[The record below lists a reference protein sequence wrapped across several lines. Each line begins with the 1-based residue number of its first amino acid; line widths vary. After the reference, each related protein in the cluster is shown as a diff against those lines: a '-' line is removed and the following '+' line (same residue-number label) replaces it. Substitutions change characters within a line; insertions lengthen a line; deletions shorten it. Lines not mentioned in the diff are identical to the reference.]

1 VFFNLFRI
9 QKNIKLMPKITLP
22 DGNSLNFD
30 NHVTGLQV
38 AEKISKSL
46 AKQAMV
52 ISVNGELK
60 DLDYKISSDCSVK
73 IFTSKNEE
81 GLDTIRHDTAHILA
95 MAVQELFPGTQVTIG
110 PVIENG
116 FYYDFAR
123 KQPFTEEDLL
133 KIENKMKEIVDRD
146 EITKREVW
154 NRERA
159 IKHFRDKGEIYKA
172 ELIES
177 IPAGEEVSIYFHGD
191 WHDLCRGPHLASTG
205 KIGKFFKLMKVSG
218 AYWRGDSNNE
228 MLQRIYGT
236 SWATQKDLDDY
247 LKRIE
252 EAEKRDHRKLG
263 KEMDLF
269 HFREESPGSVFW
281 HEKGWTL
288 FQKLISYMRSRQDDA
303 GYKEV
308 NTPEVLDR
316 SLWEKSGHW
325 EKYGEHM
332 YTSTTPD
339 EKVFAIKPMNC
350 PGHVQVFN
358 QGLKSYRDLPLRIS
372 EFGKVHR
379 YEPSG
384 SLHGLL
390 RVRAFTQDDA
400 HIFCTE
406 DQITSECL
414 IVTNLILD
422 IYKELGFENVIL
434 KYSDRPD
441 LRVGD
446 DSVWD
451 KAESALLD
459 AVKASKLEYTINK
472 GEGAF
477 YGPKIEFVLRDAIGR
492 DWQCGTLQVDLNL
505 PGRLDASYVDKDG
518 IKKVPVMLHRA
529 LFGSLERFI
538 GILIEHYAGK
548 FPFWISPLQTVVIP
562 ISEDFE
568 NYAAEVANKIK
579 KAGISSAVDLKKH
592 NLNYKIR
599 DHSLAKI
606 PLLLICGKKEVD
618 SNSVTIR
625 RLDSNKQENMDLDL
639 FLKTFSALN
648 KASSN

>member
-1 VFFNLFRI
+1 
-9 QKNIKLMPKITLP
+9 MPIITLP
-22 DGNSLNFD
+22 DGNNLTFPD
-30 NHVTGLQV
+30 KVTGLDV

-52 ISVNGELK
+52 ISVDGDLK
-60 DLDYKISSDCSVK
+60 DLDFLIEKDCSIK
-73 IFTSKNEE
+73 IFTSKNPE
-81 GLDTIRHDTAHILA
+81 GLETIRHDTAHILA

-123 KQPFTEEDLL
+123 KEPFTEDDLE
-133 KIENKMKEIVDRD
+133 KIENKMKEIVDRN

-154 NRERA
+154 ERNKA
-159 IKHFRDKGEIYKA
+159 ISHFKKKGETYKA
-172 ELIES
+172 ELIEA
-177 IPAGEEVSIYFHGD
+177 IPENEDVSIYFHGD
-191 WHDLCRGPHLASTG
+191 WHDLCRGPHLSSTG
-205 KIGKFFKLMKVSG
+205 KIGKFFKLTKVSG

-236 SWATQKDLDDY
+236 SWATQKDLDEY

-281 HEKGWTL
+281 HEKGWAL
-288 FQKLISYMRSRQDDA
+288 FQKLINYMRARQDAA

-308 NTPEVLDR
+308 NTPEILDR
-316 SLWEKSGHW
+316 QLWEKSGHW
-325 EKYGEHM
+325 EKYGENM
-332 YTSTTPD
+332 YTSETPD

-350 PGHVQVFN
+350 PGHIQVFN
-358 QGLKSYRDLPLRIS
+358 QGLKSYRDLPLRIT

-384 SLHGLL
+384 ALHGLL

-400 HIFCTE
+400 HIFCSE

-414 IVTNLILD
+414 EVTNLILD
-422 IYKELGFENVIL
+422 IYKDLGFENVIL
-434 KYSDRPD
+434 KYADRPD
-441 LRVGD
+441 VRVGD
-446 DSVWD
+446 DEVWD
-451 KAESALLD
+451 KAEASLLE
-459 AVKASKLEYTINK
+459 AVKASKLEYSINK

-518 IKKVPVMLHRA
+518 TKKVPVMLHRA

-538 GILIEHYAGK
+538 GILIENYAGK
-548 FPFWISPLQTVVIP
+548 FPFWISPLQTMVIP
-562 ISEDFE
+562 ISEEFND
-568 NYAAEVANKIK
+568 YAIKVSKKIK
-579 KAGISSAVDLKKH
+579 DVGISSSVDLKNN

-606 PLLLICGKKEVD
+606 PVLLICGKKEVD

-625 RLDSNKQENMDLDL
+625 RLDSNKQENMDIDQ

>member
-1 VFFNLFRI
+1 
-9 QKNIKLMPKITLP
+9 MPLITLP
-22 DGNSLNFD
+22 DGNTIEFPNK
-30 NHVTGLQV
+30 VTGLEV

-46 AKQAMV
+46 SKQATI
-52 ISVNGELK
+52 ISVNEELK
-60 DLDYKISSDCSVK
+60 DLSFVIDEDCSVK
-73 IFTSKNEE
+73 IFTSKDKE
-81 GLDTIRHDTAHILA
+81 GLETIRHDTAHITA

-110 PVIENG
+110 PIIENG
-116 FYYDFAR
+116 FYYDFSR
-123 KQPFTEEDLL
+123 KEPFTEDDLN

-146 EITKREVW
+146 VSTTREVW
-154 NRERA
+154 KRDKA
-159 IKHFRDKGEIYKA
+159 ISHFKDKGEIYKA
-172 ELIES
+172 EIIES
-177 IPAGEEVSIYFHGD
+177 IPQGEDVSIYFHGD
-191 WHDLCRGPHLASTG
+191 WHDLCRGPHLSSTG
-205 KIGKFFKLMKVSG
+205 KIGKYFKLTKVSG

-236 SWATQKDLDDY
+236 SWASQKDLDEY

-281 HEKGWTL
+281 HEKGWKL
-288 FQKLISYMRSRQDDA
+288 FQKLVAYMRDRQNKA

-308 NTPEVLDR
+308 NTPEILDR

-332 YTSTTPD
+332 YTSQTPD
-339 EKVFAIKPMNC
+339 EKIFAIKPMNC

-384 SLHGLL
+384 ALHGLL

-422 IYKELGFENVIL
+422 IYKDLGFEDVIL

-446 DSVWD
+446 DNVWD
-451 KAESALLD
+451 KAEKALLD

-505 PGRLDASYVDKDG
+505 PGRLDASFVDKDG
-518 IKKVPVMLHRA
+518 TKKIPVMLHRA

-538 GILIEHYAGK
+538 GILIENYAGK
-548 FPFWISPLQTVVIP
+548 FPFWIAPLQAVVIP
-562 ISEDFE
+562 ISEEFDS
-568 NYAAEVANKIK
+568 YA
-579 KAGISSAVDLKKH
+579 
-592 NLNYKIR
+592 
-599 DHSLAKI
+599 
-606 PLLLICGKKEVD
+606 KEV
-618 SNSVTIR
+618 NEKINNAGMK
-625 RLDSNKQENMDLDL
+625 L
-639 FLKTFSALN
+639 
-648 KASSN
+648 

>member
-1 VFFNLFRI
+1 
-9 QKNIKLMPKITLP
+9 MPLITLP
-22 DGNSLNFD
+22 DGNSIDFPNKI
-30 NHVTGLQV
+30 TGLEV

-46 AKQAMV
+46 SKQATV
-52 ISVNGELK
+52 ISVNDELK
-60 DLDYKISSDCSVK
+60 DLSHIIENDCYVK
-73 IFTSKNEE
+73 IFTSKDKE
-81 GLDTIRHDTAHILA
+81 GLETIRHDTAHITA

-110 PVIENG
+110 PIIENG
-116 FYYDFAR
+116 FYYDFSR
-123 KQPFTEEDLL
+123 KEPFTEEDLN
-133 KIENKMKEIVDRD
+133 KIENKMKDIVDRD
-146 EITKREVW
+146 VPTTREVW
-154 NRERA
+154 SRNKA
-159 IKHFRDKGEIYKA
+159 ISHFKGKGEIYKA
-172 ELIES
+172 EIIES
-177 IPAGEEVSIYFHGD
+177 IPQNEDVSIYFHGD
-191 WHDLCRGPHLASTG
+191 WHDLCKGPHLSSTG
-205 KIGKFFKLMKVSG
+205 KIGKYFKLTKVSG

-236 SWATQKDLDDY
+236 SWASQKDLDEY

-281 HEKGWTL
+281 HEKGWKL
-288 FQKLISYMRSRQDDA
+288 FQKLVAYMRDRQNKA

-308 NTPEVLDR
+308 NTPEILDR
-316 SLWEKSGHW
+316 ALWEKSGHW

-332 YTSTTPD
+332 YTSKTPD
-339 EKVFAIKPMNC
+339 EKIFAIKPMNC
-350 PGHVQVFN
+350 PGHVQVYN

-384 SLHGLL
+384 ALHGLL

-406 DQITSECL
+406 DQITGECL
-414 IVTNLILD
+414 IITNLILD
-422 IYKELGFENVIL
+422 IYKDLGFESVIL

-446 DSVWD
+446 DNIWD
-451 KAESALLD
+451 KAEKALLD
-459 AVKASKLEYTINK
+459 AVKASKLDYTINK

-505 PGRLDASYVDKDG
+505 PGRLDASFVDNDG
-518 IKKVPVMLHRA
+518 TKKVPVMLHRA

-538 GILIEHYAGK
+538 GILIENYAGK
-548 FPFWISPLQTVVIP
+548 FPFWIAPLQVVVIP
-562 ISEDFE
+562 ISEEFDI
-568 NYAAEVANKIK
+568 YAKEVNKKIND
-579 KAGISSAVDLKKH
+579 AGMSSEVDLKNH

-599 DHSLAKI
+599 EHSLSKI

-625 RLDSNKQENMDLDL
+625 RLDTNKQENMELNL
-639 FLKTFSALN
+639 FLKNFSALN
-648 KASSN
+648 KAPSN

>member
-1 VFFNLFRI
+1 
-9 QKNIKLMPKITLP
+9 MPNITLP
-22 DGNSLNFD
+22 DGKKINLSESI
-30 NHVTGLQV
+30 TGFQL

-46 AKQAMV
+46 SKEALI
-52 ISVNGELK
+52 ISVDGKLK
-60 DLDYKISSDCSVK
+60 DLDFKIENDSEVK
-73 IFTSKNEE
+73 IFTSKDKE
-81 GLDTIRHDTAHILA
+81 GLETIRHDTAHILA
-95 MAVQELFPGTQVTIG
+95 MAVQELFSGTQVTIG

-116 FYYDFAR
+116 FYYDFSR
-123 KQPFTEEDLL
+123 KEPFTQEDLE
-133 KIENKMKEIVDRD
+133 KIEIKMKEIVDRN
-146 EITKREVW
+146 EKTYREVW
-154 NRERA
+154 KRNDA
-159 IKHFRDKGEIYKA
+159 IEHFKQNGEHYKA
-172 ELIES
+172 EIINS
-177 IPAGEEVSIYFHGD
+177 IPEGEEVSIYFHGK
-191 WHDLCRGPHLASTG
+191 WHDLCRGPHLSSTG
-205 KIGKFFKLMKVSG
+205 KIGKYFKLTKVSG

-236 SWATQKDLDDY
+236 SWSTQKDLDNY
-247 LKRIE
+247 LNQIE

-281 HEKGWTL
+281 HEKGWNL
-288 FQKLISYMRSRQDDA
+288 FQKLVSYMRMKQHHA
-303 GYKEV
+303 GYKEI
-308 NTPEVLDR
+308 NTPEILDR
-316 SLWEKSGHW
+316 TLWEKSGHW
-325 EKYGEHM
+325 EKFGANM
-332 YTSTTPD
+332 FTSTTPD

-350 PGHVQVFN
+350 PGCVQVFN
-358 QGLKSYRDLPLRIS
+358 QGLKSYRDLPLKMS

-384 SLHGLL
+384 ALHGLL

-406 DQITSECL
+406 EQITAECL
-414 IVTNLILD
+414 SVTNLILE
-422 IYKELGFENVIL
+422 IYKDLGFENVIL

-451 KAESALLD
+451 KAEAALIE
-459 AVKASKLEYTINK
+459 AIKATKLEYTINK

-505 PGRLDASYVDKDG
+505 PGRLGATYVEKDG
-518 IKKVPVMLHRA
+518 SKKTPVMLHRA

-538 GILIEHYAGK
+538 GILIENYAGK
-548 FPFWISPLQTVVIP
+548 LPFWLTPLQTVVIP
-562 ISEDFE
+562 ISSDFDD
-568 NYAAEVANKIK
+568 YAK
-579 KAGISSAVDLKKH
+579 KVDQELKNIGITSEVDLKNH

-599 DHSLAKI
+599 EHSLSKV

-618 SNSVTIR
+618 SNTVTIR
-625 RLDSNKQENMDLDL
+625 KLDSNKQQNMDLNE
-639 FLKTFSALN
+639 FLEKHSALN
-648 KASSN
+648 KAPSI

>member
-1 VFFNLFRI
+1 
-9 QKNIKLMPKITLP
+9 MPIITLP
-22 DGNSLNFD
+22 DGNNLSFPD
-30 NHVTGLQV
+30 KVTGLDV

-52 ISVNGELK
+52 ISIDGDLK
-60 DLDYKISSDCSVK
+60 DLDFLIEKDCSIK
-73 IFTSKNEE
+73 IFTSKNPE
-81 GLDTIRHDTAHILA
+81 GLETIRHDTAHILA

-123 KQPFTEEDLL
+123 KEPFTEDDLEQ
-133 KIENKMKEIVDRD
+133 IENKMKEIVDRN

-154 NRERA
+154 ERNKA
-159 IKHFRDKGEIYKA
+159 ISHFKEKGETYKA
-172 ELIES
+172 ELIEA
-177 IPAGEEVSIYFHGD
+177 IPENEDVSIYFHGD
-191 WHDLCRGPHLASTG
+191 WHDLCRGPHLSSTG
-205 KIGKFFKLMKVSG
+205 KIGKFFKLTKVSG

-236 SWATQKDLDDY
+236 SWATQKDLDEY

-281 HEKGWTL
+281 HERGWAL
-288 FQKLISYMRSRQDDA
+288 FQKLINYMRGRQDAA

-308 NTPEVLDR
+308 NTPEILDR
-316 SLWEKSGHW
+316 QLWEKSGHW
-325 EKYGEHM
+325 EKYGENM
-332 YTSTTPD
+332 YTSETPD

-350 PGHVQVFN
+350 PGHIQVFN
-358 QGLKSYRDLPLRIS
+358 QGLKSYRDLPLRIT

-384 SLHGLL
+384 ALHGLL

-400 HIFCTE
+400 HIFCSE

-414 IVTNLILD
+414 EVTNLILD
-422 IYKELGFENVIL
+422 IYKDLGFENVIL
-434 KYSDRPD
+434 KYADRPD
-441 LRVGD
+441 VRVGED
-446 DSVWD
+446 EVWD
-451 KAESALLD
+451 KAEASLLE

-518 IKKVPVMLHRA
+518 TKKVPVMLHRA

-538 GILIEHYAGK
+538 GILIENYAGK

-562 ISEDFE
+562 ISEEFDD
-568 NYAAEVANKIK
+568 YAIEVSKKIK
-579 KAGISSAVDLKKH
+579 QVGISSNVDLKKH

-625 RLDSNKQENMDLDL
+625 RLDSNKQENMELNL

>member
-1 VFFNLFRI
+1 
-9 QKNIKLMPKITLP
+9 MPIITLP
-22 DGNSLNFD
+22 DGNNLTFPD
-30 NHVTGLQV
+30 KVTGLDV

-52 ISVNGELK
+52 ISIDGDLK
-60 DLDYKISSDCSVK
+60 DLDFLIEKDCSIK
-73 IFTSKNEE
+73 IFTSKNPE
-81 GLDTIRHDTAHILA
+81 GLETIRHDTAHILA

-123 KQPFTEEDLL
+123 KEPFTEDDLE
-133 KIENKMKEIVDRD
+133 KIENKMREIVDRN

-154 NRERA
+154 DRNKA
-159 IKHFRDKGEIYKA
+159 ITHFKEKGEIYKA
-172 ELIES
+172 ELIEA
-177 IPAGEEVSIYFHGD
+177 IPENEDVSIYFHGD
-191 WHDLCRGPHLASTG
+191 WHDLCRGPHLSSTG
-205 KIGKFFKLMKVSG
+205 KIGKFFKLTKVSG

-236 SWATQKDLDDY
+236 SWATQKDLDEY

-281 HEKGWTL
+281 HEKGWAL
-288 FQKLISYMRSRQDDA
+288 FQKLINYMRSRQDAA

-308 NTPEVLDR
+308 NTPEILDR
-316 SLWEKSGHW
+316 QLWEKSGHW
-325 EKYGEHM
+325 EKYGENM
-332 YTSTTPD
+332 YTSETPD

-350 PGHVQVFN
+350 PGHIQVFN
-358 QGLKSYRDLPLRIS
+358 QGLKSYRDLPLRIT

-384 SLHGLL
+384 ALHGLL

-400 HIFCTE
+400 HIFCSE

-414 IVTNLILD
+414 EVTNLILD
-422 IYKELGFENVIL
+422 IYKDLGFENVIL
-434 KYSDRPD
+434 KYADRPEV
-441 LRVGD
+441 RVGD
-446 DSVWD
+446 DEVWD
-451 KAESALLD
+451 KAESSLLE
-459 AVKASKLEYTINK
+459 AVKASKLEYSINK

-518 IKKVPVMLHRA
+518 SKKVPVMLHRA

-538 GILIEHYAGK
+538 GILIENYAGK
-548 FPFWISPLQTVVIP
+548 FPFWISPLQTMVIP
-562 ISEDFE
+562 ISEEFND
-568 NYAAEVANKIK
+568 YAVNVSKKIK
-579 KAGISSAVDLKKH
+579 DAGISSSVDLKNN

-606 PLLLICGKKEVD
+606 PVLLICGKKEVD

-625 RLDSNKQENMDLDL
+625 RLDSNKQENMDIDQ

>member
-1 VFFNLFRI
+1 MPV
-9 QKNIKLMPKITLP
+9 IKLP
-22 DGNSLNFD
+22 DGKDLSFSKS
-30 NHVTGLQV
+30 VTGYEV
-38 AEKISKSL
+38 ADRISKSL
-46 AKQAMV
+46 SKQALIM
-52 ISVNGELK
+52 SVNGDQK
-60 DLDYKISSDCSVK
+60 DLSYLIENDCKIK
-73 IFTSKNEE
+73 IFTSKDQE
-81 GLDTIRHDTAHILA
+81 GIDTIRHDTAHILA
-95 MAVQELFPGTQVTIG
+95 MAVQELYSKTQVTIG

-116 FYYDFAR
+116 FFYDFAR
-123 KQPFTEEDLL
+123 KEPFTQDDLD
-133 KIENKMKEIVDRD
+133 KIELKMKEIVDRD
-146 EITKREVW
+146 EQTTREVW
-154 NRERA
+154 ERKKA
-159 IKHFRDKGEIYKA
+159 VEHFKKKGEFYKA
-172 ELIES
+172 EIIES
-177 IPAGEEVSIYFHGD
+177 IPNNEEVSIYHHGP
-191 WHDLCRGPHLASTG
+191 WHDLCRGPHLSSTG
-205 KIGKFFKLMKVSG
+205 KIGKYFKLTKVSG

-236 SWATQKDLDDY
+236 SWASQKDLDTY

-269 HFREESPGSVFW
+269 HFREESPGAVFW
-281 HEKGWTL
+281 HEKGWKL
-288 FQKLISYMRSRQDDA
+288 FQKLIAYMRDRQDKA

-316 SLWEKSGHW
+316 ALWEKSGHW

-332 YTSTTPD
+332 YTSQTPD
-339 EKVFAIKPMNC
+339 EKIFAIKPMNC
-350 PGHVQVFN
+350 PGHVQIFN
-358 QGLKSYRDLPLRIS
+358 QGLKSYRDLPLKIS

-384 SLHGLL
+384 ALHGLL

-406 DQITSECL
+406 DQITQECL
-414 IVTNLILD
+414 IVTDLILD
-422 IYKELGFENVIL
+422 IYKDLGFENIIL

-441 LRVGD
+441 LRVGAD
-446 DSVWD
+446 GVWD
-451 KAESALLD
+451 KAEKALLD
-459 AVKASKLEYTINK
+459 AVKASKLEYSINK

-505 PGRLDASYVDKDG
+505 PGRLDATFVDKDG
-518 IKKVPVMLHRA
+518 TKKNPVMLHRA

-538 GILIEHYAGK
+538 GILIENYAGK
-548 FPFWISPLQTVVIP
+548 FPFWIAPLQAMVIP
-562 ISEDFE
+562 VSEEFDE
-568 NYAAEVANKIK
+568 YAK
-579 KAGISSAVDLKKH
+579 KVNDSIINSGISSEVDLKNH

-599 DHSLAKI
+599 EHSLSKI

-625 RLDSNKQENMDLDL
+625 RLDTNKQENMELKL

>member
-1 VFFNLFRI
+1 
-9 QKNIKLMPKITLP
+9 MPTITLA
-22 DGNSLNFD
+22 DGNNINFP
-30 NHVTGLQV
+30 NKVTGLQI

-46 AKQAMV
+46 AKQAVV
-52 ISVNGELK
+52 IGVDGQLK
-60 DLDYKISSDCSVK
+60 DLNYIIDKDCTVK

-81 GLDTIRHDTAHILA
+81 GLETIRHDTAHILA

-123 KQPFTEEDLL
+123 KEPFTEDDLK
-133 KIENKMKEIVDRD
+133 KIENRMKEIVDRD
-146 EITKREVW
+146 EVTKREVW
-154 NRERA
+154 ERDKA
-159 IKHFRDKGEIYKA
+159 IKHFKKKGEHYKA
-172 ELIES
+172 ELIEG
-177 IPAGEEVSIYFHGD
+177 IPKGEEVSVYFHGE
-191 WHDLCRGPHLASTG
+191 WHDLCRGPHLSSTG
-205 KIGKFFKLMKVSG
+205 KIGKYFKLMKVSG

-236 SWATQKDLDDY
+236 SWASQKDLDVY

-281 HEKGWTL
+281 HEKGWAL
-288 FQKLISYMRSRQDDA
+288 FQKLINYMRDRQNAA

-316 SLWEKSGHW
+316 QLWEKSGHW
-325 EKYGEHM
+325 EKYGENM
-332 YTSTTPD
+332 YTSETPD

-350 PGHVQVFN
+350 PGHIQVFN
-358 QGLKSYRDLPLRIS
+358 QGLKSYRDLPLRIT

-384 SLHGLL
+384 ALHGLL

-400 HIFCTE
+400 HIFCSE
-406 DQITSECL
+406 DQITNECL
-414 IVTNLILD
+414 KVTNLILD
-422 IYKELGFENVIL
+422 IYKDLGFNNIIL
-434 KYSDRPD
+434 KYADRPEV
-441 LRVGD
+441 RVGED
-446 DSVWD
+446 KVWD
-451 KAESALLD
+451 KAEASLLE
-459 AVKASKLEYTINK
+459 AVKASKLDYSINK

-505 PGRLDASYVDKDG
+505 PGRLDASYIDKDG
-518 IKKVPVMLHRA
+518 TKKVPVMLHRA

-568 NYAAEVANKIK
+568 DYANKVSKKIK
-579 KAGISSAVDLKKH
+579 QAGMSSYVDLKKH

-625 RLDSNKQENMDLDL
+625 RLDSNKQENMELNL

>member
-1 VFFNLFRI
+1 
-9 QKNIKLMPKITLP
+9 MPIITLP
-22 DGNSLNFD
+22 DGNNLTFPD
-30 NHVTGLQV
+30 KVTGLDV

-52 ISVNGELK
+52 ISVDGDLK
-60 DLDYKISSDCSVK
+60 DLDFLIEKDCSIK
-73 IFTSKNEE
+73 IFTSKNPE
-81 GLDTIRHDTAHILA
+81 GLETIRHDTAHILA

-123 KQPFTEEDLL
+123 KEPFTEDDLE
-133 KIENKMKEIVDRD
+133 KIENKMKEIVDRN

-154 NRERA
+154 ERNKA
-159 IKHFRDKGEIYKA
+159 ISHFKEKGETYKA
-172 ELIES
+172 ELIEA
-177 IPAGEEVSIYFHGD
+177 IPENEDVSIYFHGN
-191 WHDLCRGPHLASTG
+191 WHDLCRGPHLSSTG
-205 KIGKFFKLMKVSG
+205 KIGKFFKLTKVSG

-236 SWATQKDLDDY
+236 SWATQKDLDEY

-281 HEKGWTL
+281 HEKGWAL
-288 FQKLISYMRSRQDDA
+288 FQKLINYMRARQDAA

-308 NTPEVLDR
+308 NTPEILDR
-316 SLWEKSGHW
+316 QLWEKSGHW
-325 EKYGEHM
+325 EKYGENM
-332 YTSTTPD
+332 YTSETPD

-350 PGHVQVFN
+350 PGHIQVFN
-358 QGLKSYRDLPLRIS
+358 QGLKSYRDLPLRIT

-384 SLHGLL
+384 ALHGLL

-400 HIFCTE
+400 HIFCSE

-414 IVTNLILD
+414 EVTNLILD
-422 IYKELGFENVIL
+422 IYKDLGFENVIL
-434 KYSDRPD
+434 KYADRPD
-441 LRVGD
+441 VRVGD
-446 DSVWD
+446 DEVWD
-451 KAESALLD
+451 KAEASLLE
-459 AVKASKLEYTINK
+459 AVKASKLEYSINK

-518 IKKVPVMLHRA
+518 SKKVPVMLHRA

-538 GILIEHYAGK
+538 GILIENYAGK
-548 FPFWISPLQTVVIP
+548 FPFWISPLQTMVIP
-562 ISEDFE
+562 ISEEFND
-568 NYAAEVANKIK
+568 YAVKVSKKIK
-579 KAGISSAVDLKKH
+579 DVGISSSVDLKNN

-606 PLLLICGKKEVD
+606 PVLLICGKKEVD

-625 RLDSNKQENMDLDL
+625 RLDTNKQENMDIDQ

>member
-1 VFFNLFRI
+1 
-9 QKNIKLMPKITLP
+9 MPIVTLP
-22 DGNSLNFD
+22 DGNNLTFSEK
-30 NHVTGLQV
+30 VTGLDV

-52 ISVNGELK
+52 ISVDGDLK
-60 DLDYKISSDCSVK
+60 DLDFLIEKDCSVK
-73 IFTSKNEE
+73 IFTSKNPE
-81 GLDTIRHDTAHILA
+81 GLETIRHDTAHILA

-123 KQPFTEEDLL
+123 KEPFTEDDLE
-133 KIENKMKEIVDRD
+133 KIENKMKEIVDRN

-154 NRERA
+154 DRNKA
-159 IKHFRDKGEIYKA
+159 ITHFKDKGEIYKA

-177 IPAGEEVSIYFHGD
+177 IPENEDVSIYFHGE
-191 WHDLCRGPHLASTG
+191 WHDLCRGPHLSSTG
-205 KIGKFFKLMKVSG
+205 KIGKFFKLTKVSG

-236 SWATQKDLDDY
+236 SWATQKDLDEH

-281 HEKGWTL
+281 HEKGWSL
-288 FQKLISYMRSRQDDA
+288 FQKLINYMRSRQDEA

-316 SLWEKSGHW
+316 LLWEKSGHW
-325 EKYGEHM
+325 EKYGENM
-332 YTSTTPD
+332 YTSETPD

-350 PGHVQVFN
+350 PGHIQVFN
-358 QGLKSYRDLPLRIS
+358 QGLKSYRDLPLRIT

-384 SLHGLL
+384 ALHGLL

-400 HIFCTE
+400 HIFCSE

-414 IVTNLILD
+414 NVTNLILD
-422 IYKELGFENVIL
+422 IYKDLGFENVIL
-434 KYSDRPD
+434 KYADRPEV
-441 LRVGD
+441 RVGD
-446 DSVWD
+446 DHVWD
-451 KAESALLD
+451 KAESSLLE
-459 AVKASKLEYTINK
+459 AVKASKLEYSINK

-518 IKKVPVMLHRA
+518 TKKVPVMLHRA

-562 ISEDFE
+562 ISEEFDD
-568 NYAAEVANKIK
+568 YAIEVSKKIK
-579 KAGISSAVDLKKH
+579 QAGISSNVDLKKH

-625 RLDSNKQENMDLDL
+625 RLDSNKQENMDLNL